1 MILYQPKAPW
11 ADCACYGYH
20 AAAVVDGLLVQLPR
34 LRNAD
39 GGVIDALHDA
49 LRAFFQQ
56 FFDVRT
62 TAAAAVQNLS
72 VCGKRQKPHSPPC
85 QRPMAQIHHS
95 NHDLPAEAH
104 RLAGILKKRH
114 FSASL
119 TFFHHNNL
127 VGDIPHGGQLVQ
139 HLINRDKHR
148 HALGQ
153 TVFRSQ
159 PEVWQQRGQSRTV
172 LEGVIAQ
179 LNLDMTYKEMLNK
192 VSVETSSDSRI
203 VSISVTDEDPYTA
216 SEIANAVRDMA
227 AEHIQSVMD
236 IEAVN
241 VVDTANIPNEKASPS
256 LAKNGVIGGLLGV
269 IIAMAAV
276 IIIYLTNDTIK
287 VEEDVERYL
296 GLSVLGSIPFSEK
309 ESRSKKKKSRKRR

>member
-1 MILYQPKAPW
+1 MENQVTTNNDEIEIDL
-11 ADCACYGYH
+11 GEVFH
-20 AAAVVDGLLVQLPR
+20 LVISKL
-34 LRNAD
+34 
-39 GGVIDALHDA
+39 GVII
-49 LRAFFQQ
+49 
-56 FFDVRT
+56 
-62 TAAAAVQNLS
+62 LS
-72 VCGKRQKPHSPPC
+72 
-85 QRPMAQIHHS
+85 
-95 NHDLPAEAH
+95 
-104 RLAGILKKRH
+104 GILLGVLSIIGTMLFITPKYESTTKIMVLNKQDNNTLT
-114 FSASL
+114 SADMQTSTQL
-119 TFFHHNNL
+119 TK
-127 VGDIPHGGQLVQ
+127 DYAE
-139 HLINRDKHR
+139 LI
-148 HALGQ
+148 
-153 TVFRSQ
+153 
-159 PEVWQQRGQSRTV
+159 QSRTV

>member
-1 MILYQPKAPW
+1 MENQVTNNNDEIEIDL
-11 ADCACYGYH
+11 GEVFH
-20 AAAVVDGLLVQLPR
+20 LVISKL
-34 LRNAD
+34 
-39 GGVIDALHDA
+39 GVII
-49 LRAFFQQ
+49 
-56 FFDVRT
+56 
-62 TAAAAVQNLS
+62 LS
-72 VCGKRQKPHSPPC
+72 
-85 QRPMAQIHHS
+85 
-95 NHDLPAEAH
+95 
-104 RLAGILKKRH
+104 GILLGVLSIIGTMLFITPKYESTTKIMVLNKQDNNTLT
-114 FSASL
+114 SADMQTSTQL
-119 TFFHHNNL
+119 TK
-127 VGDIPHGGQLVQ
+127 DYAE
-139 HLINRDKHR
+139 LI
-148 HALGQ
+148 
-153 TVFRSQ
+153 
-159 PEVWQQRGQSRTV
+159 QSRTV
-172 LEGVIAQ
+172 LEGVITQ

>member
-1 MILYQPKAPW
+1 MENQVTNNNDEIEIDL
-11 ADCACYGYH
+11 GEVFH
-20 AAAVVDGLLVQLPR
+20 LVISKL
-34 LRNAD
+34 
-39 GGVIDALHDA
+39 GVII
-49 LRAFFQQ
+49 
-56 FFDVRT
+56 
-62 TAAAAVQNLS
+62 LS
-72 VCGKRQKPHSPPC
+72 
-85 QRPMAQIHHS
+85 
-95 NHDLPAEAH
+95 
-104 RLAGILKKRH
+104 GILLGVLSIIGTMLFITPKYESTTKIMVLNKQDNNTLT
-114 FSASL
+114 SADMQTSTQL
-119 TFFHHNNL
+119 TK
-127 VGDIPHGGQLVQ
+127 DYAE
-139 HLINRDKHR
+139 LI
-148 HALGQ
+148 
-153 TVFRSQ
+153 
-159 PEVWQQRGQSRTV
+159 QSRTV

-192 VSVETSSDSRI
+192 VSVETSSYSRI

>member
-1 MILYQPKAPW
+1 MENQVTNNNDEIEIDL
-11 ADCACYGYH
+11 GEVFH
-20 AAAVVDGLLVQLPR
+20 LVISKL
-34 LRNAD
+34 
-39 GGVIDALHDA
+39 GVII
-49 LRAFFQQ
+49 
-56 FFDVRT
+56 
-62 TAAAAVQNLS
+62 LS
-72 VCGKRQKPHSPPC
+72 
-85 QRPMAQIHHS
+85 
-95 NHDLPAEAH
+95 
-104 RLAGILKKRH
+104 GILLGVLSIIGTMLFITPKYESTTKIMVLNKQDNNTLT
-114 FSASL
+114 SADMQTSTQL
-119 TFFHHNNL
+119 TK
-127 VGDIPHGGQLVQ
+127 DYAE
-139 HLINRDKHR
+139 LI
-148 HALGQ
+148 
-153 TVFRSQ
+153 
-159 PEVWQQRGQSRTV
+159 QSRTV

-241 VVDTANIPNEKASPS
+241 IVDTANIPNEKASPS

>member
-1 MILYQPKAPW
+1 MENQVTNNNDEIEIDL
-11 ADCACYGYH
+11 GEVFH
-20 AAAVVDGLLVQLPR
+20 LVISKL
-34 LRNAD
+34 
-39 GGVIDALHDA
+39 GVII
-49 LRAFFQQ
+49 
-56 FFDVRT
+56 
-62 TAAAAVQNLS
+62 LS
-72 VCGKRQKPHSPPC
+72 
-85 QRPMAQIHHS
+85 
-95 NHDLPAEAH
+95 
-104 RLAGILKKRH
+104 GILLGVLSIIGTMLFITPKYESTTKIMVLNKQDNNTLT
-114 FSASL
+114 SADMQTSTQL
-119 TFFHHNNL
+119 TK
-127 VGDIPHGGQLVQ
+127 DYAE
-139 HLINRDKHR
+139 LI
-148 HALGQ
+148 
-153 TVFRSQ
+153 
-159 PEVWQQRGQSRTV
+159 QSRTV

-179 LNLDMTYKEMLNK
+179 LNLDMTYKEMLQK

-241 VVDTANIPNEKASPS
+241 VVDSANIPNEKASPS
-256 LAKNGVIGGLLGV
+256 LAKNGVIGGVLGV

-309 ESRSKKKKSRKRR
+309 ECRSKKKKSRKRR

>member
-1 MILYQPKAPW
+1 
-11 ADCACYGYH
+11 
-20 AAAVVDGLLVQLPR
+20 
-34 LRNAD
+34 
-39 GGVIDALHDA
+39 
-49 LRAFFQQ
+49 
-56 FFDVRT
+56 
-62 TAAAAVQNLS
+62 
-72 VCGKRQKPHSPPC
+72 
-85 QRPMAQIHHS
+85 
-95 NHDLPAEAH
+95 
-104 RLAGILKKRH
+104 
-114 FSASL
+114 
-119 TFFHHNNL
+119 
-127 VGDIPHGGQLVQ
+127 
-139 HLINRDKHR
+139 
-148 HALGQ
+148 
-153 TVFRSQ
+153 
-159 PEVWQQRGQSRTV
+159 
-172 LEGVIAQ
+172 
-179 LNLDMTYKEMLNK
+179 MLNK
-192 VSVETSSDSRI
+192 VSVETSCDSRI

>member
-1 MILYQPKAPW
+1 MENQVTTNNDEIEIDL
-11 ADCACYGYH
+11 GEVFH
-20 AAAVVDGLLVQLPR
+20 LVISKL
-34 LRNAD
+34 
-39 GGVIDALHDA
+39 GVII
-49 LRAFFQQ
+49 
-56 FFDVRT
+56 
-62 TAAAAVQNLS
+62 LS
-72 VCGKRQKPHSPPC
+72 
-85 QRPMAQIHHS
+85 
-95 NHDLPAEAH
+95 
-104 RLAGILKKRH
+104 GILLGVLSIIGTMLFITPKYESTTKIMVLNKQDNNTLT
-114 FSASL
+114 SADMQTSTQL
-119 TFFHHNNL
+119 TK
-127 VGDIPHGGQLVQ
+127 DYAE
-139 HLINRDKHR
+139 LI
-148 HALGQ
+148 
-153 TVFRSQ
+153 
-159 PEVWQQRGQSRTV
+159 QSRTV

-287 VEEDVERYL
+287 VEEDEERYL
-296 GLSVLGSIPFSEK
+296 GPSVLGSIPFSEK

>member
-1 MILYQPKAPW
+1 MENQVTNNNDEIEIDL
-11 ADCACYGYH
+11 GEVFH
-20 AAAVVDGLLVQLPR
+20 LVISKL
-34 LRNAD
+34 
-39 GGVIDALHDA
+39 GVII
-49 LRAFFQQ
+49 
-56 FFDVRT
+56 
-62 TAAAAVQNLS
+62 LS
-72 VCGKRQKPHSPPC
+72 
-85 QRPMAQIHHS
+85 
-95 NHDLPAEAH
+95 
-104 RLAGILKKRH
+104 GILLGVLSIIGTMLFITPKYESTTKIMVLNKQDNNTLT
-114 FSASL
+114 SADMQTSTQL
-119 TFFHHNNL
+119 TK
-127 VGDIPHGGQLVQ
+127 DYAE
-139 HLINRDKHR
+139 LI
-148 HALGQ
+148 
-153 TVFRSQ
+153 
-159 PEVWQQRGQSRTV
+159 QSRTV

-179 LNLDMTYKEMLNK
+179 LNLDMTYKEMLNQ

-227 AEHIQSVMD
+227 ADHIQSVMD

>member
-1 MILYQPKAPW
+1 MENQVTNNNDEIEIDL
-11 ADCACYGYH
+11 GEVFH
-20 AAAVVDGLLVQLPR
+20 LVISKL
-34 LRNAD
+34 
-39 GGVIDALHDA
+39 GVII
-49 LRAFFQQ
+49 
-56 FFDVRT
+56 
-62 TAAAAVQNLS
+62 LS
-72 VCGKRQKPHSPPC
+72 
-85 QRPMAQIHHS
+85 
-95 NHDLPAEAH
+95 
-104 RLAGILKKRH
+104 GILLGVLSIIGTMLFITPKYESTTKIMVLNKQDNNTLT
-114 FSASL
+114 SADMQTSTQL
-119 TFFHHNNL
+119 TK
-127 VGDIPHGGQLVQ
+127 DYAE
-139 HLINRDKHR
+139 LI
-148 HALGQ
+148 
-153 TVFRSQ
+153 
-159 PEVWQQRGQSRTV
+159 QSRTV

-296 GLSVLGSIPFSEK
+296 GLSVLGSIPLSEK

>member
-1 MILYQPKAPW
+1 MENQVTNNNDEIEIDL
-11 ADCACYGYH
+11 GEVFH
-20 AAAVVDGLLVQLPR
+20 LVISKL
-34 LRNAD
+34 
-39 GGVIDALHDA
+39 GVII
-49 LRAFFQQ
+49 
-56 FFDVRT
+56 
-62 TAAAAVQNLS
+62 LS
-72 VCGKRQKPHSPPC
+72 
-85 QRPMAQIHHS
+85 
-95 NHDLPAEAH
+95 
-104 RLAGILKKRH
+104 GILLGVLSIIGTMLFITPKYESTTKIMVLNKQDNNTLT
-114 FSASL
+114 SADMQTSTQL
-119 TFFHHNNL
+119 TK
-127 VGDIPHGGQLVQ
+127 DYAE
-139 HLINRDKHR
+139 LI
-148 HALGQ
+148 
-153 TVFRSQ
+153 
-159 PEVWQQRGQSRTV
+159 QSRTV

-227 AEHIQSVMD
+227 AEHIQAVMD

>member
-1 MILYQPKAPW
+1 MENQVTNNNDEIEIDL
-11 ADCACYGYH
+11 GEVFH
-20 AAAVVDGLLVQLPR
+20 LVISKL
-34 LRNAD
+34 
-39 GGVIDALHDA
+39 GVII
-49 LRAFFQQ
+49 
-56 FFDVRT
+56 
-62 TAAAAVQNLS
+62 LS
-72 VCGKRQKPHSPPC
+72 
-85 QRPMAQIHHS
+85 
-95 NHDLPAEAH
+95 
-104 RLAGILKKRH
+104 GILLGVLSIIGTMLFITPKYESTTKIMVLNKQDNNTLT
-114 FSASL
+114 SADMQTSTQL
-119 TFFHHNNL
+119 TK
-127 VGDIPHGGQLVQ
+127 DYAE
-139 HLINRDKHR
+139 LI
-148 HALGQ
+148 
-153 TVFRSQ
+153 
-159 PEVWQQRGQSRTV
+159 QSRTV

-241 VVDTANIPNEKASPS
+241 VVDTANIPNEKASQS

>member
-1 MILYQPKAPW
+1 MENQVTNNNDEIEIDL
-11 ADCACYGYH
+11 GEVFH
-20 AAAVVDGLLVQLPR
+20 LVISKL
-34 LRNAD
+34 
-39 GGVIDALHDA
+39 GVII
-49 LRAFFQQ
+49 
-56 FFDVRT
+56 
-62 TAAAAVQNLS
+62 LS
-72 VCGKRQKPHSPPC
+72 
-85 QRPMAQIHHS
+85 
-95 NHDLPAEAH
+95 
-104 RLAGILKKRH
+104 GILLGVLSIIGTMLFITPKYESTTKIMVLNKQDNNTLT
-114 FSASL
+114 SADMQTSTQL
-119 TFFHHNNL
+119 TK
-127 VGDIPHGGQLVQ
+127 DYAE
-139 HLINRDKHR
+139 LI
-148 HALGQ
+148 
-153 TVFRSQ
+153 
-159 PEVWQQRGQSRTV
+159 QSRTV
-172 LEGVIAQ
+172 LEGVIVQ
-179 LNLDMTYKEMLNK
+179 LNLDMTYKKMLNK

>member
-1 MILYQPKAPW
+1 MENQVTNNNDEIEIDL
-11 ADCACYGYH
+11 GEVFH
-20 AAAVVDGLLVQLPR
+20 LVISKL
-34 LRNAD
+34 
-39 GGVIDALHDA
+39 GVII
-49 LRAFFQQ
+49 
-56 FFDVRT
+56 
-62 TAAAAVQNLS
+62 LS
-72 VCGKRQKPHSPPC
+72 
-85 QRPMAQIHHS
+85 
-95 NHDLPAEAH
+95 
-104 RLAGILKKRH
+104 GILLGVLSIIGTMLFITPKYESTTKIMVLNKQDNNTLT
-114 FSASL
+114 SADMQTSTQL
-119 TFFHHNNL
+119 TK
-127 VGDIPHGGQLVQ
+127 DYAE
-139 HLINRDKHR
+139 LI
-148 HALGQ
+148 
-153 TVFRSQ
+153 
-159 PEVWQQRGQSRTV
+159 QSRTV

-296 GLSVLGSIPFSEK
+296 ELSVLGSIPFSEK

>member
-1 MILYQPKAPW
+1 MENQVTNNNDEIEIDL
-11 ADCACYGYH
+11 GEVFH
-20 AAAVVDGLLVQLPR
+20 LVISKL
-34 LRNAD
+34 
-39 GGVIDALHDA
+39 GVII
-49 LRAFFQQ
+49 
-56 FFDVRT
+56 
-62 TAAAAVQNLS
+62 LS
-72 VCGKRQKPHSPPC
+72 
-85 QRPMAQIHHS
+85 
-95 NHDLPAEAH
+95 
-104 RLAGILKKRH
+104 GILLGVLSIIGTMLFITPKYESTTKIMVLNKQDNNTLT
-114 FSASL
+114 SADMQTSTQL
-119 TFFHHNNL
+119 TK
-127 VGDIPHGGQLVQ
+127 DYAE
-139 HLINRDKHR
+139 LI
-148 HALGQ
+148 
-153 TVFRSQ
+153 
-159 PEVWQQRGQSRTV
+159 QSRTV

-179 LNLDMTYKEMLNK
+179 LNLDMTYKEMINK

>member
-1 MILYQPKAPW
+1 MENQVTNNNDEIEIDL
-11 ADCACYGYH
+11 GEVFH
-20 AAAVVDGLLVQLPR
+20 LVISKL
-34 LRNAD
+34 
-39 GGVIDALHDA
+39 GVII
-49 LRAFFQQ
+49 
-56 FFDVRT
+56 
-62 TAAAAVQNLS
+62 LS
-72 VCGKRQKPHSPPC
+72 
-85 QRPMAQIHHS
+85 
-95 NHDLPAEAH
+95 
-104 RLAGILKKRH
+104 GILLGVLSIIGTMLFITPKYESTTKIMVLNKQDNNTLT
-114 FSASL
+114 SADMQTSTQL
-119 TFFHHNNL
+119 TK
-127 VGDIPHGGQLVQ
+127 DYAE
-139 HLINRDKHR
+139 LI
-148 HALGQ
+148 
-153 TVFRSQ
+153 
-159 PEVWQQRGQSRTV
+159 QSRTV

-227 AEHIQSVMD
+227 TEHIQSVMD

>member
-1 MILYQPKAPW
+1 MENQVTNNNDEIEIDL
-11 ADCACYGYH
+11 GEVFH
-20 AAAVVDGLLVQLPR
+20 LVISKL
-34 LRNAD
+34 
-39 GGVIDALHDA
+39 GVII
-49 LRAFFQQ
+49 
-56 FFDVRT
+56 
-62 TAAAAVQNLS
+62 LS
-72 VCGKRQKPHSPPC
+72 
-85 QRPMAQIHHS
+85 
-95 NHDLPAEAH
+95 
-104 RLAGILKKRH
+104 GILLGVLSIIGTMLFITPKYESTTKIMVLNKQDNNTLT
-114 FSASL
+114 SADMQTSTQL
-119 TFFHHNNL
+119 TK
-127 VGDIPHGGQLVQ
+127 DYAE
-139 HLINRDKHR
+139 LI
-148 HALGQ
+148 
-153 TVFRSQ
+153 
-159 PEVWQQRGQSRTV
+159 QSRTV

-179 LNLDMTYKEMLNK
+179 LNLDMTYKEMLQK

-241 VVDTANIPNEKASPS
+241 VVDTANIPNEKASPR

>member
-1 MILYQPKAPW
+1 MENQVTNNNDEIEIDL
-11 ADCACYGYH
+11 GEVFH
-20 AAAVVDGLLVQLPR
+20 LVISKL
-34 LRNAD
+34 
-39 GGVIDALHDA
+39 GVII
-49 LRAFFQQ
+49 
-56 FFDVRT
+56 
-62 TAAAAVQNLS
+62 LS
-72 VCGKRQKPHSPPC
+72 
-85 QRPMAQIHHS
+85 
-95 NHDLPAEAH
+95 
-104 RLAGILKKRH
+104 GILLGVLSIIGTMLFITPKYESTTKIMVLNKQDNNTLT
-114 FSASL
+114 SADMQTSTQL
-119 TFFHHNNL
+119 TK
-127 VGDIPHGGQLVQ
+127 DYAE
-139 HLINRDKHR
+139 LI
-148 HALGQ
+148 
-153 TVFRSQ
+153 
-159 PEVWQQRGQSRTV
+159 QSRTV

-203 VSISVTDEDPYTA
+203 VSIRVTDEDPDTA

-236 IEAVN
+236 FEAVN

>member
-1 MILYQPKAPW
+1 MENQVTNNNDEIEIDL
-11 ADCACYGYH
+11 GEVFH
-20 AAAVVDGLLVQLPR
+20 LVISKL
-34 LRNAD
+34 
-39 GGVIDALHDA
+39 GVII
-49 LRAFFQQ
+49 
-56 FFDVRT
+56 
-62 TAAAAVQNLS
+62 LS
-72 VCGKRQKPHSPPC
+72 
-85 QRPMAQIHHS
+85 
-95 NHDLPAEAH
+95 
-104 RLAGILKKRH
+104 GILLGVLSIIGTMLFITPKYESTTKIMALNKQDNNTLT
-114 FSASL
+114 SADMQTSTQL
-119 TFFHHNNL
+119 TK
-127 VGDIPHGGQLVQ
+127 DYAE
-139 HLINRDKHR
+139 LI
-148 HALGQ
+148 
-153 TVFRSQ
+153 
-159 PEVWQQRGQSRTV
+159 QSRTV

>member
-1 MILYQPKAPW
+1 MENQVTNNNDEIEIDL
-11 ADCACYGYH
+11 GEVFH
-20 AAAVVDGLLVQLPR
+20 LVISKL
-34 LRNAD
+34 
-39 GGVIDALHDA
+39 GVII
-49 LRAFFQQ
+49 
-56 FFDVRT
+56 
-62 TAAAAVQNLS
+62 LS
-72 VCGKRQKPHSPPC
+72 
-85 QRPMAQIHHS
+85 
-95 NHDLPAEAH
+95 
-104 RLAGILKKRH
+104 GILLGVLSIIGTMLFITPKYESTTKIMVLNKQDNNTLT
-114 FSASL
+114 SADMQTSTQL
-119 TFFHHNNL
+119 TK
-127 VGDIPHGGQLVQ
+127 DYAE
-139 HLINRDKHR
+139 LI
-148 HALGQ
+148 
-153 TVFRSQ
+153 
-159 PEVWQQRGQSRTV
+159 QSRTV

-241 VVDTANIPNEKASPS
+241 VVDTANIPNEKANPS

>member
-1 MILYQPKAPW
+1 MENQVTNNNDEIEIDL
-11 ADCACYGYH
+11 GEVFH
-20 AAAVVDGLLVQLPR
+20 LVISKL
-34 LRNAD
+34 
-39 GGVIDALHDA
+39 GVII
-49 LRAFFQQ
+49 
-56 FFDVRT
+56 
-62 TAAAAVQNLS
+62 LS
-72 VCGKRQKPHSPPC
+72 
-85 QRPMAQIHHS
+85 
-95 NHDLPAEAH
+95 
-104 RLAGILKKRH
+104 GILLGVLSIIGTMLFITPKYESTTKIMVLNKQDNNTLT
-114 FSASL
+114 SADMQTSTQL
-119 TFFHHNNL
+119 TK
-127 VGDIPHGGQLVQ
+127 DYAE
-139 HLINRDKHR
+139 LI
-148 HALGQ
+148 
-153 TVFRSQ
+153 
-159 PEVWQQRGQSRTV
+159 QSRTV

-287 VEEDVERYL
+287 VEEDVECYL

>member
-1 MILYQPKAPW
+1 MENQVTNNNDEIEIDL
-11 ADCACYGYH
+11 GEVFH
-20 AAAVVDGLLVQLPR
+20 LVISKL
-34 LRNAD
+34 
-39 GGVIDALHDA
+39 GVII
-49 LRAFFQQ
+49 
-56 FFDVRT
+56 
-62 TAAAAVQNLS
+62 LS
-72 VCGKRQKPHSPPC
+72 
-85 QRPMAQIHHS
+85 
-95 NHDLPAEAH
+95 
-104 RLAGILKKRH
+104 GILLGVLSIIGTMLFITPKYESTTKIMVLNKQDNNTLT
-114 FSASL
+114 SADMQTSTQL
-119 TFFHHNNL
+119 TK
-127 VGDIPHGGQLVQ
+127 DYAE
-139 HLINRDKHR
+139 LI
-148 HALGQ
+148 
-153 TVFRSQ
+153 
-159 PEVWQQRGQSRTV
+159 QSRTV

-179 LNLDMTYKEMLNK
+179 LNLDMTYKKMLNK

-296 GLSVLGSIPFSEK
+296 GLSVLGNIPFSEK

>member
-1 MILYQPKAPW
+1 MENQVTNNNDEIEIDL
-11 ADCACYGYH
+11 GEVFH
-20 AAAVVDGLLVQLPR
+20 LVISKL
-34 LRNAD
+34 
-39 GGVIDALHDA
+39 GVII
-49 LRAFFQQ
+49 
-56 FFDVRT
+56 
-62 TAAAAVQNLS
+62 LS
-72 VCGKRQKPHSPPC
+72 
-85 QRPMAQIHHS
+85 
-95 NHDLPAEAH
+95 
-104 RLAGILKKRH
+104 GILLGVLSIIGTMLFITPKYESTTKIMVLNKQDNNTLT
-114 FSASL
+114 SADMQTS
-119 TFFHHNNL
+119 T
-127 VGDIPHGGQLVQ
+127 QLAKDYTE
-139 HLINRDKHR
+139 LI
-148 HALGQ
+148 
-153 TVFRSQ
+153 
-159 PEVWQQRGQSRTV
+159 QSRTV

-276 IIIYLTNDTIK
+276 IIIYLTNDTLK